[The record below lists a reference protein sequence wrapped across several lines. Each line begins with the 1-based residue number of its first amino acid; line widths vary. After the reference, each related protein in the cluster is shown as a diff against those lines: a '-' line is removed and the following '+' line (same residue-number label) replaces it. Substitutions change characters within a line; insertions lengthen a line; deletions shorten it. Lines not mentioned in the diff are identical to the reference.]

1 MTTPDLSLV
10 PGGVPPL
17 PPPQQMQ
24 ILLPQPL
31 QEVMQQWPTVLT
43 RLAACEAKPVS
54 TAPVVWIACC
64 AGLLG
69 AGGMALL
76 VWLWQFRDLLG
87 VR

>member
-1 MTTPDLSLV
+1 MTTPDLTLIP
-10 PGGVPPL
+10 PG
-17 PPPQQMQ
+17 PPPGQQMQ

-31 QEVMQQWPTVLT
+31 QEVMQQWTAVLT
-43 RLAACEAKPVS
+43 RLAACEAKSAP